1 MTGYDFDRP
10 YINAATLPIFKAVD
24 RDEAAL
30 YGNTVK
36 ATPMSN
42 SEYAA
47 RFARMARS
55 NNMKEPPSHDRKF
68 PGYLVVRKLGQPD
81 QYETWIP
88 DHAFEEI
95 YESTDQA

>member
-10 YINAATLPIFKAVD
+10 YIDAAMLPLFTAVD
-24 RDEAAL
+24 RDEAARF
-30 YGNTVK
+30 GRTVK
-36 ATPMSN
+36 AISMSN

-47 RFARMARS
+47 RHARMARS
-55 NNMKEPPSHDRKF
+55 NNMKEPPSYGRKF
-68 PGYLVVRKLGQPD
+68 PGYLLVRKLGQPD

-95 YESTDQA
+95 YEPVV